1 MANIAFTGSHNSTF
15 VVENEGKILLVLET
29 ERFLGYKNSGLFRY
43 KIPEN
48 PVLVFESIMDYIKK
62 FTGFEYFE
70 NCICIEDSEVRVNGV
85 RLSLNKAIKARNHIF
100 TKHHYS
106 HAGGAFYQSPYEE
119 ALVFSF
125 DGGGND
131 GTFSAYYADRQ
142 KGLLLLREFDVDLGC
157 PYMLIGQYLDDIN
170 YQLLHEGHLVY
181 PGKLM
186 GLVSYGTV
194 NEDWLKAFETFCV
207 ETNLKGFYNFQ
218 PNIDKL
224 SLETGIVFDIKK
236 RLKGQIAYDVAATLQ
251 RAWENVFLTLTGP
264 IMSKENYS
272 HLPICM
278 AGGCALN
285 ILLNTRLKVEYGKR
299 VFVGPCPNDTGI
311 SVGMILNHIKP
322 ATPVDVTYAGLPL
335 LDFDLLPQY
344 LNDSEYHVTNVDPAV
359 IIKDIVA
366 GKIIGLA
373 HGRSEVGPRGLGN
386 RSIICNPQI
395 ANMKDI
401 LNKKVKNREW
411 YRPFAPVVR
420 LEDVDKYFEWDS
432 DAQWMSFAPL
442 VKEEYRS
449 KLPAITHIDNT
460 ARLQTVTKEQNPL
473 LYELLTEMDKATGI
487 GVLLNT
493 SFNVNGRPILTTI
506 KDIFT
511 ILKKTQ
517 LDGSVI
523 ENYYITKH
531 RAANEYYS
539 PVLKRIIKYNVI
551 Y

>member
-15 VVENEGKILLVLET
+15 VVENQGKILLVLET

-48 PVLVFESIMDYIKK
+48 PVLVFESILNYIKRY
-62 FTGFEYFE
+62 TGFDYFE
-70 NCICIEDSEVRVNGV
+70 NCICLEDSEIKVNGV
-85 RLSLNKAIKARNHIF
+85 RISLNKIIKARNYVY

-131 GTFSAYYADRQ
+131 GTFSVYYAERQ
-142 KGLLLLREFDVDLGC
+142 KGLLLLKELDIDLGC
-157 PYMLIGQYLDDIN
+157 PYMLIGHYLEDIS
-170 YQLLHEGHLVY
+170 YQPIHEGHLTY

-194 NEDWLKAFETFCV
+194 REEWLEAFEQFCV
-207 ETNLKGFYNFQ
+207 DTNLKGFYNFQ
-218 PNIDKL
+218 PHIAKL
-224 SLETGIVFDIKK
+224 SLQTGINFNVKN

-251 RAWENVFLTLTGP
+251 RAWENVFFLLVQP
-264 IMSKENYS
+264 VLFKESYK
-272 HLPICM
+272 HLPVCM

-285 ILLNTRLKVEYGKR
+285 ILLNTRLKTEYSKR

-322 ATPVDVTYAGLPL
+322 STPVDVTYAGLPL
-335 LDFDLLPQY
+335 LDFDLLPHY
-344 LNDSEYHVTNVDPAV
+344 LNENPYHINGVYPSV
-359 IIKDIVA
+359 IIKDIVE

-373 HGRSEVGPRGLGN
+373 HGGSEVGPRGLGN

-432 DAQWMSFAPL
+432 DARWMSFAPL

-449 KLPAITHIDNT
+449 KLPAITHVDGT
-460 ARLQTVTKEQNPL
+460 ARLQTVTREQNSL
-473 LYELLTEMDKATGI
+473 LYDLLTEMDKATGI

-493 SFNVNGRPILTTI
+493 SFNVNGRPILTTV

-511 ILKKTQ
+511 ILKNTQ

-523 ENYYITKH
+523 EDLYVTKH
-531 RAANEYYS
+531 RTNKEFFAPA
-539 PVLKRIIKYNVI
+539 LDQIIKYNI
-551 Y
+551 L

>member
-48 PVLVFESIMDYIKK
+48 PILVFESILNYIKRY
-62 FTGFEYFE
+62 TRFEYFE
-70 NCICIEDSEVRVNGV
+70 NCICLEDSEIKVNGV
-85 RLSLNKAIKARNHIF
+85 RVSLNKIIKARNYIV

-131 GTFSAYYADRQ
+131 GTFSIYYAERQ
-142 KGLLLLREFDVDLGC
+142 KGLLLLKELDIDLGC
-157 PYMLIGQYLDDIN
+157 PYMLIGHYLEDIS
-170 YQLLHEGHLVY
+170 YQPIHEGHLVY

-194 NEDWLKAFETFCV
+194 REEWLEAFEQFCV
-207 ETNLKGFYNFQ
+207 DTNLKGFYNFQ
-218 PNIDKL
+218 PYLEKL
-224 SLETGIVFDIKK
+224 SLQTGIDFNIKN

-251 RAWENVFLTLTGP
+251 RAWENIFFLLVQP
-264 IMSKENYS
+264 ILFKESYK
-272 HLPICM
+272 HLPVCM

-285 ILLNTRLKVEYGKR
+285 ILLNTRLKTEYNKR

-344 LNDSEYHVTNVDPAV
+344 LNENSYHVNGVYPSV
-359 IIKDIVA
+359 IIKDIIE

-373 HGRSEVGPRGLGN
+373 HGGSEVGPRGLGN

-395 ANMKDI
+395 SNMKDI

-420 LEDVDKYFEWDS
+420 LEDVDKYFDWDS
-432 DAQWMSFAPL
+432 DARWMSFAPL

-449 KLPAITHIDNT
+449 KLPAITHVDGT
-460 ARLQTVTKEQNPL
+460 ARLQTVTRDQNRL
-473 LYELLTEMDKATGI
+473 LYDLLTEMDKTTGV

-493 SFNVNGRPILTTI
+493 SFNVNGRPILTTV

-511 ILKKTQ
+511 ILKNTQ

-523 ENYYITKH
+523 EDLYVTKH
-531 RAANEYYS
+531 RTNKEFFAPA
-539 PVLKRIIKYNVI
+539 LDQIIKHNI
-551 Y
+551 L